1 MKTFPILYPPGQR
14 RPAGAPS
21 SIPMVLVERHVD
33 QAQRNHFASLEV
45 IAQRGGVCPAEL
57 IAILEDREYRPMV
70 FDAAVRQIAALVGA
84 FEAGEQHART
94 QSAEL
99 EGLVI

>member
-14 RPAGAPS
+14 RPTNAPS

-57 IAILEDREYRPMV
+57 VAILEDREYRPV
-70 FDAAVRQIAALVGA
+70 AFVDAMRQLSALATA
-84 FEAGEQHART
+84 FEAGEQHARMEA
-94 QSAEL
+94 AEM